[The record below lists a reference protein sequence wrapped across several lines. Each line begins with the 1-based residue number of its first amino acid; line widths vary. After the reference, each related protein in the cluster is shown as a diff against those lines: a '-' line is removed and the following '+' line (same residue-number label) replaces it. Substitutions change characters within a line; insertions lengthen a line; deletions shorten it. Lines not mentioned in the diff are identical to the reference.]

1 MDKATKEKI
10 SLLVQTK
17 IEEKLLRYKSE
28 TDYTPFFS
36 AIFDKETIVKA
47 SLMQSLYTTFGM
59 SIYEQIAVILA
70 QAKGF
75 QAHRQF
81 QILGQI
87 DSATERLIDKLC
99 LSSNP
104 NKEIELR
111 QIKASIK
118 PGQPLPDH
126 ESIVDVFVKKSDG
139 TELYVDITTVKPNL
153 KEFKSMRKKMLR
165 WAALR
170 YSVNQNAKL
179 ETKIGIPYNPY
190 HPEPYERWTGNVCD
204 PVGDMLIQNELWS
217 AFAGANVF
225 DELIEVFEDV
235 GNKTQANVRAFL
247 KKRAA

>member
-1 MDKATKEKI
+1 M
-10 SLLVQTK
+10 LVQSK

-70 QAKGF
+70 QAKGY
-75 QAHRQF
+75 QAERQYPL
-81 QILGQI
+81 LGQI
-87 DSATERLIDKLC
+87 DPATERLIDKLC
-99 LSSNP
+99 LSSTP
-104 NKEIELR
+104 DKESELR

-118 PGQPLPDH
+118 PGKPQQDH
-126 ESIVDVFVKKSDG
+126 ESIVDVYVKKRDG

-170 YSVNQNAKL
+170 YSVNPSAKVD
-179 ETKIGIPYNPY
+179 TKIGIPYNPY
-190 HPEPYERWTGNVCD
+190 YPQPYERWTGNICD
-204 PVGDMLIQNELWS
+204 PIGDMLIQDELWS
-217 AFAGANVF
+217 SFAGSNIF
-225 DELIEVFEDV
+225 TELIEVFEDV
-235 GNKTQANVRAFL
+235 GHKTQANVRAFL
-247 KKRAA
+247 KNRAS